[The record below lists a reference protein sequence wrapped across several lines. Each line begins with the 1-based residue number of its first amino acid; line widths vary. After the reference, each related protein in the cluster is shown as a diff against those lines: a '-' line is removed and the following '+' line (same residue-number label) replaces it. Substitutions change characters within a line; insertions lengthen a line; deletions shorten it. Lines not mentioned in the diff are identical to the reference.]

1 MDRIVYLGS
10 YNNNKK
16 EELFQKS
23 IDYLKE
29 NKGDKFYYI
38 LPNGKLLNKYRKA
51 MVKEVEGTFNINL
64 FTFDDIADRLLE
76 KDLYAYID
84 ENMKEA
90 LLIYI
95 LSQLVE
101 EKKLKYYKRISTK
114 EGFIKIL
121 SNIIGEIKRS
131 LISPE
136 TYLSKC
142 PNHPFYKEIGIIY
155 EEYENWLEE
164 YNFIDREGSF
174 FKSLEILKED
184 NSFFNGLDFILMD
197 EFFDFRPQE
206 IKLLGE
212 IAKTQIPIYI
222 NMPFCRRDNFKTL
235 DNTLTQL
242 KDLGFQIEYV
252 EKEKKNYYE
261 IMAEEVFTKSDT
273 KLEPNF
279 NIKLIKANNDYLEIK
294 KISEKIKYHY
304 GQGIK
309 LEDMAI
315 VLTSPNKYKEI
326 MFQVFEE
333 EKIPC
338 TLDEDINLM
347 EIPLIKE
354 LLYILELKENRGDK
368 KSIINRVKSSYFNLC
383 NGEERD
389 AIEYILRKTYFNSSE
404 DIKNSQELLA
414 SDYGELIDKL
424 IIEIEEEMALI
435 PEKKNIEE
443 YIELVQNILSKFN
456 IEERIFNFYS
466 ITLDY
471 NLLYRDLI
479 AIQKL
484 NGIIKNLEKLIE
496 VFPKEISLEEFSN
509 ILEGYIENESI
520 TEIQG
525 NHKGINILTPTTARG
540 QEYKVLFIL
549 GLSQGKYP
557 AIVNENFFFK
567 EKNSKELKSIGIDF
581 KNYYERL
588 DKEFLVFSTIIS
600 TCTGELYL
608 SYSENSTGDEKDIPS
623 MFLDEIV
630 ERIEGEKLEDKL
642 EFINVDIDY
651 LIKNNPKELTTNEEV
666 FKYFLQNHHEEE
678 FGDEELIK
686 EINSRLLC
694 EVERSSEDF
703 NEYNG
708 KIDDPYV
715 IDDIK
720 NIHKDKVYSI
730 SYLESYGICPYS
742 FLLNNVLAVEEME
755 RELMDFSP
763 LDRGVVIHE
772 VLREYYYNYRKEIE
786 EHVLGGEVFNVEET
800 YDYIVERIKINM
812 KSMDI
817 ETETKLWKLRIE
829 NNANNILDLIKIDLD
844 RMTKYKEK
852 ILPLYFEMDFGR
864 KSPFFIDVKGRKI
877 PLRGKIDRI
886 DKYVDEDKYIIIDYK
901 NTGSSIR
908 NIKDMENGLSLQLP
922 VYIMSQEDKNVVAAM
937 YGIVSSGE
945 FDLKI
950 INAEEKQLV
959 GRKRKG
965 VVSKEELE
973 ELLNL
978 TKISIKEYIDSI
990 STGDFSIN
998 PKECSPFCIYSDICR
1013 YKKELEVLI

>member
-1 MDRIVYLGS
+1 MDRIVYLGP

-16 EELFQKS
+16 EELFQKA

-51 MVKEVEGTFNINL
+51 MVKEAEGTFNINL

-101 EKKLKYYKRISTK
+101 GKKLKYYKKISAK

-142 PNHPFYKEIGIIY
+142 PDHPFYKEIGIIY

-184 NSFFNGLDFILMD
+184 NSFFDGLDFILID

-222 NMPFCRRDNFKTL
+222 NMPFCRKDNFETL
-235 DNTLTQL
+235 ENTLVQL
-242 KDLGFQIEYV
+242 KDLEFEIEYV

-261 IMAEEVFTKSDT
+261 IMAEEIFTKSAN

-279 NIKLIKANNDYLEIK
+279 NIKFIKANNNYLEMK

-304 GQGIK
+304 SQGIK

-315 VLTSPNKYKEI
+315 VLTNPEEYKEI

-333 EKIPC
+333 EEIPC

-347 EIPLIKE
+347 EIPFIKE
-354 LLYILELKENRGDK
+354 LIYILELKENHGDK

-389 AIEYILRKTYFNSSE
+389 AIEYILRKTYFTNSE

-414 SDYGELIDKL
+414 SDYAELIDKL
-424 IIEIEEEMALI
+424 IIEIEGEMALI
-435 PEKKNIEE
+435 PKKANIEE
-443 YIELVQNILSKFN
+443 YVKLIQNILFKFN
-456 IEERIFNFYS
+456 IEEKIFNIYS

-471 NLLYRDLI
+471 NLLYRDLM
-479 AIQKL
+479 AIKKL
-484 NGIIKNLEKLIE
+484 DGIIKNLEKLIE
-496 VFPKEISLEEFSN
+496 VFSREISLEDFLN

-525 NHKGINILTPTTARG
+525 NHKGINIVTPTTARG

-557 AIVNENFFFK
+557 SIVNENFFFR
-567 EKNSKELKSIGIDF
+567 EKNYNEIKNIGIDF

-630 ERIEGEKLEDKL
+630 ERIKGEKLEDKL

-666 FKYFLQNHHEEE
+666 FKYFLQNHHEEAGE
-678 FGDEELIK
+678 EELIK
-686 EINSRLLC
+686 KINSRLLC

-708 KIDDPYV
+708 KIDDPY
-715 IDDIK
+715 IIEDIK
-720 NIHKDKVYSI
+720 NIHRDKVYSI

-742 FLLNNVLAVEEME
+742 FLLNNVLNVEEME

-786 EHVLGGEVFNVEET
+786 DHVLGIEVFNVEET
-800 YDYIVERIKINM
+800 YDYIVERIKANM
-812 KSMDI
+812 KSMNI
-817 ETETKLWKLRIE
+817 ETETKPWKLRIE
-829 NNANNILDLIKIDLD
+829 NNADNILNFIKADLD

-852 ILPLYFEMDFGR
+852 ILPLYFEIDFGR
-864 KSPFFIDVKGRKI
+864 KFPFFIEVDKCKI

-901 NTGSSIR
+901 NTSSSIR
-908 NIKDMENGLSLQLP
+908 DIKDMEDGLSLQLP

-937 YGIVSSGE
+937 YGIVSSGK

-965 VVSKEELE
+965 VVSEEELE
-973 ELLNL
+973 ELLDL
-978 TKISIKEYIDSI
+978 TKNCIKEYIDSI
-990 STGDFSIN
+990 YNGDFSIN

-1013 YKKELEVLI
+1013 YKKKLEVLI

>member
-16 EELFQKS
+16 EELFYKS

-101 EKKLKYYKRISTK
+101 GKKLKYYKKISAK

-142 PNHPFYKEIGIIY
+142 PDHPFYKEIGIIY

-184 NSFFNGLDFILMD
+184 NSFFDGLDFILID

-212 IAKTQIPIYI
+212 ITKTQIPIYI

-235 DNTLTQL
+235 ENTLVQL
-242 KDLGFQIEYV
+242 KDLGFEIEYV
-252 EKEKKNYYE
+252 EKENKNYYE
-261 IMAEEVFTKSDT
+261 IMAEEIFTKTDT
-273 KLEPNF
+273 KLEPNS
-279 NIKLIKANNDYLEIK
+279 NINLIKANNSYLEIK

-304 GQGIK
+304 SQGIK

-315 VLTSPNKYKEI
+315 VLTSPNEYKEI

-354 LLYILELKENRGDK
+354 LLYILELKENHGDK
-368 KSIINRVKSSYFNLC
+368 KSIINRIKSSYFNLC
-383 NGEERD
+383 NGKERD
-389 AIEYILRKTYFNSSE
+389 AIEYILRKTYFSSSE
-404 DIKNSQELLA
+404 DIKNSQELLV
-414 SDYGELIDKL
+414 SDYAELIDKL
-424 IIEIEEEMALI
+424 IIEIEEEMASI
-435 PEKKNIEE
+435 PKKANIEE
-443 YIELVQNILSKFN
+443 YIELIQNILSKFN
-456 IEERIFNFYS
+456 IEERIFNIYS
-466 ITLDY
+466 TTLDY

-496 VFPKEISLEEFSN
+496 VFPREISLEDFLN

-540 QEYKVLFIL
+540 QEYKLLFVL

-567 EKNSKELKSIGIDF
+567 EKNSKELKGIGIDF

-686 EINSRLLC
+686 KINSRLLC
-694 EVERSSEDF
+694 EVERSIGDF

-715 IDDIK
+715 IENIK

-742 FLLNNVLAVEEME
+742 FLLNNVLNVEEME

-772 VLREYYYNYRKEIE
+772 VLREYYYNYREEIKN
-786 EHVLGGEVFNVEET
+786 HVLGVEIFNVEET
-800 YDYIVERIKINM
+800 YDYIVERIMVNM

-829 NNANNILDLIKIDLD
+829 NNANNILNLIKIDLD

-852 ILPLYFEMDFGR
+852 TLPLYFEMDFGR
-864 KSPFFIDVKGRKI
+864 KSPFFIEVDGHKI

-901 NTGSSIR
+901 NTSSSIR
-908 NIKDMENGLSLQLP
+908 DIKDMEDGLSLQLP

-965 VVSKEELE
+965 VLSEEELE
-973 ELLNL
+973 ELLDL
-978 TKISIKEYIDSI
+978 TKTSIKEYIDSI
-990 STGDFSIN
+990 YTGDFSIN